1 MDQYQ
6 ARLVTFLNDG
16 DFHTDID
23 ENGSR

>member
-6 ARLVTFLNDG
+6 ARLVTFLNEG

-23 ENGSR
+23 ENGS

>member
-23 ENGSR
+23 ENG